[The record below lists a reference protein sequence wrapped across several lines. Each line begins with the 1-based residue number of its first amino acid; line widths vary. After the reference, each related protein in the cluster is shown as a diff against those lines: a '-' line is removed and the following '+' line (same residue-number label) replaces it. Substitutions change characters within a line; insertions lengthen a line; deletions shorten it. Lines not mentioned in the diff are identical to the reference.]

1 MFGAKSVS
9 KKQLLRAIDELQMHP
24 SDRVRILGDIGITGV
39 GLGLGIAAA
48 GTVAAVAGAT
58 SIPVLT
64 TAASAAGMTV
74 VAATPIGW
82 VIGAG
87 VAGAG
92 LAYGVSRMIRGG
104 GISEGRKAELLQLYR
119 DRLREIQQKE
129 TTETISVTDR
139 NQFISS
145 LRELIERDALKPRRA
160 FDLIQAVEKGALP
173 ISDAYSM
180 VSAILRDLK

>member
-1 MFGAKSVS
+1 MSSSKSVS
-9 KKQLLRAIDELQMHP
+9 KKQLLRVIDDLQRSP

-39 GLGLGIAAA
+39 GLGLGLAAA

-64 TAASAAGMTV
+64 TVASAAGMTV
-74 VAATPIGW
+74 VAATPVGW

-87 VAGAG
+87 IAGAG

-104 GISEGRKAELLQLYR
+104 GISEGRKAELLNVYR
-119 DRLREIQQKE
+119 DRLRDIQHKE
-129 TTETISVTDR
+129 QTDAIAVTDR

-145 LRELIERDALKPRRA
+145 LRELIEKDALKPSKA
-160 FDLIQAVEKGALP
+160 FYLIQAVEKGALP
-173 ISDAYSM
+173 ISEAYAN
-180 VSAILRDLK
+180 VSAILKELK